1 MSEKSV
7 IFTFR
12 NFDWAIATSIEI
24 ISDQVSK
31 GNFISWAHWTERL
44 DFPKEFPIY
53 ETLKNI
59 RFKKKV
65 FSSNLLFGLNK
76 GSQEQ
81 LVKFLSIEEVNSE
94 MSKEL
99 NVLSQEGA
107 YLELISR
114 RRESAPDKNKHVQT
128 LTRLQN
134 SYIKTYAAAHYS
146 LSQDRPSFVYLFNG
160 RFLQEKAVAD
170 CCKRMKIPVIFFE
183 RFNPS
188 WLDKYFLF
196 YESTHSQKYRSR
208 TMLEFFDNTEVN
220 LQQNLIEIGEKW
232 FSDRALGLT
241 QNFTKDQNSTLI
253 RKSSKP
259 FFVFFHSSEDE
270 LITTDLISPIWSDQI
285 SALKSLV
292 SVINSIGTHDLVI
305 RIHPNLS
312 HKSNDEIDLWN
323 RLAHELTILY
333 PWIIFLAYDNNVNS
347 YSLIEMSDGVITVG
361 STIAV
366 EAAFKEKKSILLGRA
381 FHEDMDITLN
391 PKNEAELRN
400 FLLLTIPSPE
410 IISRRRN
417 AVKYAAFHALGGIK
431 YSSVEVKRGRRL
443 KYYYDHINLSNS
455 DLFALLLKTEILV
468 RKKLGTFTH
477 FIRRK

>member
-12 NFDWAIATSIEI
+12 NFDWALATSIEI
-24 ISDQVSK
+24 INDQVSK

-53 ETLKNI
+53 ETLKNS
-59 RFKKKV
+59 RFKKKI
-65 FSSNLLFGLNK
+65 FSSNLLSGLNK
-76 GSQEQ
+76 GSQIQ
-81 LVKFLSIEEVNSE
+81 LVKFLSIEKVNSH
-94 MSKEL
+94 MSKDL
-99 NVLSQEGA
+99 SVLSQEGA

-114 RRESAPDKNKHVQT
+114 RRESAPDKNKHMQT

-134 SYIKTYAAAHYS
+134 SYLKTYSAAHYS
-146 LSQDRPSFVYLFNG
+146 LSKDRPSFVYLFNG

-170 CCKRMKIPVIFFE
+170 CCKQMKIPVIFFE

-196 YESTHSQKYRSR
+196 YESTHSPKYRSR
-208 TMLEFFDNTEVN
+208 AMLEFFDNTEDT
-220 LQQNLIEIGEKW
+220 LQQSLIKIGEKW

-241 QNFTKDQNSTLI
+241 QNFTKAQNSTLI
-253 RKSSKP
+253 RKTNKP

-270 LITTDLISPIWSDQI
+270 LITTDLISSIWLGQI

-323 RLAHELTILY
+323 RLAHELTILH
-333 PWIIFLAYDNNVNS
+333 PWITFLAYDNNVNS
-347 YSLIEMSDGVITVG
+347 YSLIDRSDGVITVG
-361 STIAV
+361 STIGV

-400 FLLLTIPSPE
+400 FLLMTIPSPE
-410 IISRRRN
+410 IISRRSN
-417 AVKYAAFHALGGIK
+417 AVKYAVFHALGGIK
-431 YSSVEVKRGRRL
+431 YTSVEVKGGRRL
-443 KYYYDHINLSNS
+443 KYYYGHLSLSNS

-468 RKKLGTFTH
+468 RKKLQTLTYFL
-477 FIRRK
+477 RRK

>member
-24 ISDQVSK
+24 INDQVSK
-31 GNFISWAHWTERL
+31 GNFISWAHWTEQL

-53 ETLKNI
+53 ETLKNS

-65 FSSNLLFGLNK
+65 FSSKLLLELNR
-76 GSQEQ
+76 GSQTQ
-81 LVKFLSIEEVNSE
+81 LVKFLSIEKVNSE
-94 MSKEL
+94 MSKDL
-99 NVLSQEGA
+99 NALAQEGA

-114 RRESAPDKNKHVQT
+114 SREAAPDKNKYVQT

-134 SYIKTYAAAHYS
+134 SYIKTYSAAHYS
-146 LSQDRPSFVYLFNG
+146 LSKDRPSFVYLFNG

-170 CCKRMKIPVIFFE
+170 CCKQMKIPVIFFE

-196 YESTHSQKYRSR
+196 YESTHSPKYRSR
-208 TMLEFFDNTEVN
+208 TMLDFFDYTEDT
-220 LQQNLIEIGEKW
+220 LQQNLIKIGEKW

-253 RKSSKP
+253 RKTNKP

-312 HKSNDEIDLWN
+312 HKSNEEIDLWN
-323 RLAHELTILY
+323 RLAHELTILH
-333 PWIIFLAYDNNVNS
+333 PWITFLAYDNNVNS
-347 YSLIEMSDGVITVG
+347 YSLIDRSDGVITVG
-361 STIAV
+361 STIGV

-391 PKNEAELRN
+391 PKNKAELRN
-400 FLLLTIPSPE
+400 FLLQTIPAPE

-417 AVKYAAFHALGGIK
+417 ALKYAAFHALGGIK
-431 YSSVEVKRGRRL
+431 YSAVEVKRGRRL
-443 KYYYDHINLSNS
+443 KYYYGRLNLSNS
-455 DLFALLLKTEILV
+455 DLFALLLKTEMLI
-468 RKKLGTFTH
+468 REKLQTLTY